1 MKRALAWI
9 LVVIM
14 ALSLLAGC
22 AKQEAQAPAADST
35 PAADTAAEKPA
46 ESTSGTK
53 KYRIALS
60 NSYVGNDYRQEMEK
74 IAEYIAASDKYKDVV
89 ELDIVNCDNSAEAQA
104 ASIDALIMEGYDAIL
119 VDAASATGIN
129 DAVER
134 AAEAGIKVISFDQ
147 TVQSDKAVKLGLN
160 FYDAC
165 KQTAEYVAAAIDYKG
180 KVVVDRGLA
189 GASKTSEMYQAAL
202 DVFAQYPD
210 IEIVAEFDGNFTYS
224 DTLSAM
230 ESIIA
235 AQPQIDAVYTCGY
248 ADGAIDAFV
257 DAGLKPV
264 PTCGFY
270 YNSSALA
277 MLEHDVPAL
286 LILNPASLS
295 ATAMQMALDELNGV
309 TTYQREELITPEYT
323 LYSNYPDIAD
333 VGMPIEKLEEG
344 VNCFKDMA
352 GGFQLPVVDSSV
364 GVEVP
369 LELFK

>member
-1 MKRALAWI
+1 MKKALALI
-9 LVVIM
+9 LAMLM
-14 ALSLLAGC
+14 ALALFAGC
-22 AKQEAQAPAADST
+22 AKQESQ
-35 PAADTAAEKPA
+35 TAASE
-46 ESTSGTK
+46 ESGTSATEKTEESSTTAK

-74 IAEYIAASDKYKDVV
+74 IAEYIAASDKYKDQV

-257 DAGLKPV
+257 DAGLEPV

-309 TTYQREELITPEYT
+309 TTYQRDELITPEYA

-333 VGMPIEKLEEG
+333 VGMSVEKLEEG

-369 LELFK
+369 LDLFK